1 MVTTNG
7 TPNDETTFPKA
18 ARDAA
23 AAAADASEA
32 QVAEAAK
39 DADWS
44 EQLARAAAE
53 VARLKD
59 DYLRALAETENVRRR
74 GARDREEASQ
84 YAVAGF
90 ARDMLAVA
98 DNLHRALMSVA
109 AEARAADPALD
120 ALMSGVEM
128 TEREL
133 ASAFER
139 HGVKRI
145 EAEGQPFDPH
155 FHEALFEIPNTDVPN
170 STVLQVISHGYTLND
185 RILRPAR
192 VGVSRGGPKV
202 APAAP
207 AVEAPPPQAD
217 AQARARASA
226 EAYEQPSEAAGG
238 TAAGSRIDESL

>member
-1 MVTTNG
+1 MVTTDG
-7 TPNDETTFPKA
+7 TPNDETTAAKA
-18 ARDAA
+18 AQEAA
-23 AAAADASEA
+23 AAAAGAADARA
-32 QVAEAAK
+32 AEAAP
-39 DADWS
+39 DRDWP
-44 EQLARAAAE
+44 EQLARSEAE
-53 VARLKD
+53 IARLKD
-59 DYLRALAETENVRRR
+59 EYLRALAETENVRRR

-109 AEARAADPALD
+109 ADARAADPALD

-133 ASAFER
+133 ASALER

-155 FHEALFEIPNTDVPN
+155 FHEALFEIPNADVPN
-170 STVLQVISHGYTLND
+170 STVLQVLSQGYTLNE

-192 VGVSRGGPKV
+192 VGVSRGGPKA
-202 APAAP
+202 APAA
-207 AVEAPPPQAD
+207 APQAE
-217 AQARARASA
+217 AQVRARTSA
-226 EAYEQPSEAAGG
+226 EAYEQPSEATAGA
-238 TAAGSRIDESL
+238 AAGSRIDESL

>member
-1 MVTTNG
+1 MVTTDG
-7 TPNDETTFPKA
+7 TPNDEATAGKGA
-18 ARDAA
+18 AEAA
-23 AAAADASEA
+23 GAAEA
-32 QVAEAAK
+32 QAAEAAK
-39 DADWS
+39 DIDWS
-44 EQLARAAAE
+44 EQLARAEAE
-53 VARLKD
+53 IAKLKD

-98 DNLHRALMSVA
+98 DNLHRALMSVGVD
-109 AEARAADPALD
+109 ARAADPALD

-133 ASAFER
+133 ASALER
-139 HGVKRI
+139 YGVKRL
-145 EAEGQPFDPH
+145 EAEGKPFDPH
-155 FHEALFEIPNTDVPN
+155 FHEALFEIPNADVPN
-170 STVLQVISHGYTLND
+170 GTVLQVLSQGYTLNE

-202 APAAP
+202 APASAQATAP
-207 AVEAPPPQAD
+207 EAA

-226 EAYEQPSEAAGG
+226 EAYEQPSEPAGG
-238 TAAGSRIDESL
+238 TAAGTRIDETL

>member
-1 MVTTNG
+1 MVTTDG
-7 TPNDETTFPKA
+7 TPNDETTA
-18 ARDAA
+18 AKVAQEAAPAA
-23 AAAADASEA
+23 AGATAAQAAEAAADTDLA
-32 QVAEAAK
+32 
-39 DADWS
+39 
-44 EQLARAAAE
+44 EQLARAEAE

-74 GARDREEASQ
+74 GVRDREEASQ

-98 DNLHRALMSVA
+98 DNLHRALASVDGD
-109 AEARAADPALD
+109 ARAADPALD

-133 ASAFER
+133 ASALER

-155 FHEALFEIPNTDVPN
+155 FHEALFEIPNVDVPN
-170 STVLQVISHGYTLND
+170 STVLQVLSQGYTLNE

-192 VGVSRGGPKV
+192 VGVSRGGPK
-202 APAAP
+202 AALAAAP
-207 AVEAPPPQAD
+207 QGG
-217 AQARARASA
+217 AQARTSA

>member
-7 TPNDETTFPKA
+7 TPNDEATAGKVAPG
-18 ARDAA
+18 AA
-23 AAAADASEA
+23 AAPAGAAEM
-32 QVAEAAK
+32 QTAEGTK
-39 DADWS
+39 DIDWS
-44 EQLARAAAE
+44 EQLARVEAE

-59 DYLRALAETENVRRR
+59 EYLRALAETENVRRR

-98 DNLHRALMSVA
+98 DNLHRALGSVGV
-109 AEARAADPALD
+109 EARAADPALD

-133 ASAFER
+133 ASALER

-145 EAEGQPFDPH
+145 EAEGQLFDPH
-155 FHEALFEIPNTDVPN
+155 FHEALFEIPNAEVPN
-170 STVLQVISHGYTLND
+170 STVLQVLSQGYTLNE

-192 VGVSRGGPKV
+192 VGVSRGGPKA
-202 APAAP
+202 APAA
-207 AVEAPPPQAD
+207 ALQAD

-238 TAAGSRIDESL
+238 TAAGRRVDEQL

>member
-1 MVTTNG
+1 MVTTDG
-7 TPNDETTFPKA
+7 IPNEETTAGQGA
-18 ARDAA
+18 AEGAAPAA
-23 AAAADASEA
+23 AGAAEA
-32 QVAEAAK
+32 QAAEAAK
-39 DADWS
+39 DIDWS
-44 EQLARAAAE
+44 EQLARAEAE
-53 VARLKD
+53 IAKLKD

-98 DNLHRALMSVA
+98 DNLHRALASVGVD
-109 AEARAADPALD
+109 ARAADPALD

-133 ASAFER
+133 ASALER

-155 FHEALFEIPNTDVPN
+155 VHEALFEIPNADVPN
-170 STVLQVISHGYTLND
+170 GTVLQVLSEGYTLNE

-192 VGVSRGGPKV
+192 VGVSRGGPK
-202 APAAP
+202 AAQPSSAQAAAP
-207 AVEAPPPQAD
+207 EAD
-217 AQARARASA
+217 AQVCARASA

-238 TAAGSRIDESL
+238 TAAGSRIDETL